1 MKKNRLFLSMLAL
14 GLLAAPA
21 MADDTVTLT
30 TGKAVGET
38 VTLQVNQLKRG
49 ATVDWGDGTTVTYAQ
64 TEDDNL
70 VISGELKGSTVSITS
85 TSKLTTLI
93 CEGLELTALD
103 VTNAPNLVSL
113 YCQNN
118 NLTSLD
124 LSENGELQDLNC
136 SDNQLN
142 AITLSSA
149 AQPKLTNLN
158 VANNNMEKLGS
169 STTFSLGIST
179 LQHLDLSNNAF
190 KRLTLSSTNKN
201 LDAVLCANNQI
212 SGQVSIASIDSL
224 SVFVGS
230 NNAITTLLCKT
241 NMPALRQVFAD
252 NNSISSLNLSGAPV
266 ISYVAAENNELTRL
280 QLPESGSLYALTCQ
294 NNELPVSS
302 LPRRRNVTHITY
314 APQTVDEVTINSVL
328 NSKTV
333 NGTRYYYALVAPST
347 SAARTDDYLV
357 DLTEWAYDANG
368 SKSIDLTYMGKAAGS
383 EEFTELA
390 RNTDI
395 FLNTTTSYYGKVSFY
410 KPFDE
415 AYVILSSDDYPE
427 LVQNTSRFMVVNS
440 PDDITAIDNVLANA
454 GGLTIAP
461 SKGTLRLSS
470 NGRENVRVY
479 SSKGEMLWNGQVDST
494 TTTIQLPA
502 GVYIVNGQKVVL

>member
-1 MKKNRLFLSMLAL
+1 MLAL
-14 GLLAAPA
+14 GMLASPA
-21 MADDTVTLT
+21 LADDVVTLT

-49 ATVDWGDGTTVTYAQ
+49 ATVDWGDGTTVTYSQ

-70 VISGELKGSTVSITS
+70 AISGELKGSTISITS

-103 VTNAPNLVSL
+103 VTQAPNLVSL

-118 NLTSLD
+118 SLTALD
-124 LSENGELQDLNC
+124 LSANSELQDLNC
-136 SDNQLN
+136 SDNQLS
-142 AITLSSA
+142 AITLSSS
-149 AQPKLTNLN
+149 AQPNLANLN
-158 VANNNMEKLGS
+158 ISNNNMEKLGT

-179 LQHLDLSNNAF
+179 LQYLDLSNNAF
-190 KRLTLSSTNKN
+190 KKLSLSSTNKN
-201 LDAVLCANNQI
+201 LDAVLCANNSI

-241 NMPALRQVFAD
+241 SMPALRHLFAD
-252 NNSISSLNLSGAPV
+252 NNSLSSLNLSGAPQ
-266 ISYVAAENNELTRL
+266 IYYVAAENNELSRL
-280 QLPESGSLYALTCQ
+280 QLPEGASFYTLTCQ
-294 NNELPVSS
+294 NNELPVSA
-302 LPRRRNVTHITY
+302 LPRRRNMTNISY
-314 APQTVDEVTINSVL
+314 APQASDEISINSAL
-328 NSKTV
+328 NYKTID
-333 NGTRYYYALVAPST
+333 GTRYYYALVASST
-347 SAARTDDYLV
+347 TEARSDDYLV
-357 DLTEWAYDANG
+357 DLTDWAYDASG

-390 RNTDI
+390 RNSDI
-395 FLNTTTSYYGKVSFY
+395 FLNTTNTYYGKVSFY

-415 AYVILSSDDYPE
+415 AYVIFSSDDYPE
-427 LVQNTSRFMVVNS
+427 LTQTSSHFMVVNS
-440 PDDITAIDNVLANA
+440 ADDITGIDDVRVDAN
-454 GGLTIAP
+454 GGLSVIP

-470 NGRENVRVY
+470 SARENVRIY
-479 SSKGEMLWNGQVDST
+479 SSKGEMLWNGEVGNT
-494 TTTIQLPA
+494 TTTIQLPS